1 MALISIVVLALG
13 MSTDAFAAAL
23 AMGARQKS
31 ANFLDALE
39 RQPIGLLVITAI
51 GTSIDA
57 MAIGVT
63 LALINAN
70 IVIAAGA
77 IGITSV
83 ALSTAGVMMGWMAG
97 LYLGR
102 LAELAGGVLLI
113 AIGAHILLDHLGLI

>member
-1 MALISIVVLALG
+1 MLGFKVIHDALG
-13 MSTDAFAAAL
+13 RRT
-23 AMGARQKS
+23 
-31 ANFLDALE
+31 LDHEPVIE

-70 IVIAAGA
+70 IVTAAGA

-83 ALSTAGVMMGWMAG
+83 ALSTAGVNDGPDGWA
-97 LYLGR
+97 LSWSPT
-102 LAELAGGVLLI
+102 ELAGACCLLRSVSI
-113 AIGAHILLDHLGLI
+113 SCSTA